1 MQRGCGAEL
10 ECVEEERSECNEG
23 KRRARARKRGKV
35 IGQTG
40 EDRIRAQL
48 SVLRTEKTARE
59 GRRRTDRKVQTSSEA
74 DEQIEETVAKTVVER
89 KVEGHRTMQEREKH
103 TGVLEQD

>member
-1 MQRGCGAEL
+1 M
-10 ECVEEERSECNEG
+10 
-23 KRRARARKRGKV
+23 
-35 IGQTG
+35 IGQTE

-48 SVLRTEKTARE
+48 SVLRTEKKAAARE
-59 GRRRTDRKVQTSSEA
+59 QAGGEQRKVQTSSEA

-89 KVEGHRTMQEREKH
+89 KVEGRRTMQEREKH